1 MNAQAPN
8 PFSKTDLISPKT
20 FRRMSPDRPFEMT
33 ELIDSP
39 FRTEGT
45 LRRNVVLNSA
55 MLEQSKAFTRPGRW
69 LLFRCLRNVLVVS
82 FLSDG
87 RFDDL
92 VRLDGFRA
100 SAAFRK
106 QERQQLLQ
114 RSGVGGVPEETALA
128 AHIDHAFVLQLLQV
142 MRKIRSADSQFRLDL
157 SGDHA
162 FRMRGEQKLRDAEA

>member
-92 VRLDGFRA
+92 VRLDGGIGALRVDP
-100 SAAFRK
+100 
-106 QERQQLLQ
+106 LQ
-114 RSGVGGVPEETALA
+114 RVDDIHSLNDMAENRMFAVQP
-128 AHIDHAFVLQLLQV
+128 
-142 MRKIRSADSQFRLDL
+142 RRL
-157 SGDHA
+157 G
-162 FRMRGEQKLRDAEA
+162 KRD